1 MAARVYAHVKH
12 RQETAKPFM
21 DLAKVIDKVIARFI
35 GTKHERDI
43 KKLQPVIAAINAR
56 EAEVKALPD
65 EELKTRFAALKAEVQ
80 EQLKD
85 ADPSEPSYKEL
96 LQKAL
101 DPAIVP
107 AFALVREAGRRFLSM
122 RHFDVQLIGGIVLH
136 EGKIAEMKTGEGK
149 TLVATLPAVLNALT
163 GCGVHIV
170 TVNDYLARRD
180 AEWMSPLYRALGLSV
195 GVIVHDLDDEQRRAA
210 YGADLTY
217 GTNNEFGFDYLRDN
231 MKYDLANCVQ
241 RGHHFA
247 IVDEVDSILIDEAR
261 TPLIISGPSE
271 ESTDKYAKIDKIIPK
286 LIQDIDYTL
295 DEKHRT
301 STLTEEGFS
310 KCERLLGLSN
320 MSDPANI
327 EIMHHVY
334 QALRAHALYKRDVD
348 YVVKDG
354 EVIIVDEFTGRQMP
368 GRRWSDGLHQAVEA
382 REGVKI
388 ERENQTLATITFQ
401 NYFRMYKKLSGMTG
415 TAETEAAEFGKIYKL
430 DVTVIPTNRTLIR
443 EEHRDVMYRTE
454 KEKFEAVVNGV
465 LQEDNSLANGIRHYH
480 ERGQPVL
487 VGTISIEK
495 SEAIAELLKKARV
508 PHEVLNAKQHERESR
523 IVAQAGRKGAVTV
536 ATNMAGRGTDIL
548 LGGNPE
554 QMTRDLCLKDKLAM
568 PYAAA
573 PAVIAADGASGN
585 GAQPAAPMVLFQHE
599 GKIFQVPAA
608 QWKPIYDQF
617 AEQCKAEHDAVVALG
632 GLHILGTERHE
643 ARRIDNQLRG
653 RAGRQGDPGSSRFF
667 LSLED
672 DLMRIF
678 GGERVKALMYRFG
691 MTEGV
696 PIESKF
702 FSGRI
707 ENAQKSVEAQNFDA
721 RKHLLEYDDVMNKQ
735 RETIYGIRRSA
746 LEGKDQRDYVL
757 GIAEDVAR
765 ELVDTYCAREQH
777 PDQWNVTQFLAEVN
791 SQFGVDAKA
800 AGADPGSMNHDQ
812 LSDATVEAVTKR
824 YTEKEQQFS
833 ADLMRWLERRIIL
846 DVVDAQW
853 KDHLLSLDHLKEGI
867 GLRGYAQKDPLVEFK
882 KEAFILFEDMMTR
895 IDNETIR
902 YLFHIQMQQGE
913 QPPPPGGGQPAP
925 PQTPRPRA
933 DAAAASAAARASEP
947 QHLPS
952 VAREIERR
960 QQRQQRDLQYQTG
973 PAQAET
979 PKPVRAGAK
988 VGRNDPCPC
997 GSGKKYKK
1005 CHGANV

>member
-1 MAARVYAHVKH
+1 MEAAQILDRVV
-12 RQETAKPFM
+12 AK
-21 DLAKVIDKVIARFI
+21 FI

-43 KKLQPVIAAINAR
+43 KKMQPVVAEINAR
-56 EAEVKALPD
+56 ETEVRALSD
-65 EELKTRFAALKAEVQ
+65 
-80 EQLKD
+80 EQLKERFAVLKTQVQERLKD
-85 ADPSEPSYKEL
+85 SDPAEASYKEESA
-96 LQKAL
+96 QAL
-101 DPAIVP
+101 EPVIVP
-107 AFALVREAGRRFLSM
+107 AFAVVREAGRRFLNM
-122 RHFDVQLIGGIVLH
+122 RHFDVQLIGGMVLNS
-136 EGKIAEMKTGEGK
+136 GRIAEMKTGEGK
-149 TLVATLPAVLNALT
+149 TLVATLPAALNALV
-163 GCGVHIV
+163 GRGVHIV

-180 AEWMSPLYRALGLSV
+180 AEWMSAIYKGLGLTV
-195 GVIVHDLDDEQRRAA
+195 GVIVHDLDDNQRREAYAA
-210 YGADLTY
+210 DITY

-231 MKYDLANCVQ
+231 MKYDLASCVQ
-241 RGHHFA
+241 RGHQFA

-271 ESTDKYAKIDKIIPK
+271 ESTDKYFKIDKIIPK
-286 LIQDIDYTL
+286 LIKEIDYTL
-295 DEKHRT
+295 DEKHRQA
-301 STLTEEGFS
+301 TLTEEGFN
-310 KCERLLGLSN
+310 KCERLLGITNLSDIGN
-320 MSDPANI
+320 V
-327 EIMHHVY
+327 ELMHHVY
-334 QALRAHALYKRDVD
+334 QALRAHTLYKLDVD

-382 REGVKI
+382 KEGVKI

-401 NYFRMYKKLSGMTG
+401 NYFRMYKKLAGMTG
-415 TAETEAAEFGKIYKL
+415 TAETEAAEFSKIYNL
-430 DVTVIPTNRTLIR
+430 DVVVVPTNRALIR
-443 EEHRDVMYRTE
+443 IENADVVYRTE
-454 KEKFEAVVNGV
+454 KEKFEAVVSGI
-465 LQEDNSLANGIRHYH
+465 LQEDDTVANGIRHFH

-495 SEAIAELLKKARV
+495 SETIAELLKKAGI
-508 PHEVLNAKQHERESR
+508 PHQVLNAKQHERESR

-554 QMTRDLCLKDKLAM
+554 FLTREHFLKNKLAM

-573 PAVIAADGASGN
+573 PAVIGADGPN
-585 GAQPAAPMVLFQHE
+585 GDAPQVNVPMVLFQHE
-599 GKIFQVPAA
+599 GKIFQVPQE
-608 QWKPIYDQF
+608 QWKPVYDQF
-617 AEQCKAEHDAVVALG
+617 AEQCKSEHDEVVALG

-678 GGERVKALMYRFG
+678 GGERVKQLMYRLG

-696 PIESKF
+696 PIESRLI
-702 FSGRI
+702 SSRI

-765 ELVDTYCAREQH
+765 EIVQTYCPREQH
-777 PDQWNVTQFLAEVN
+777 PGQWNTAQFLAEVHTQN
-791 SQFGVDAKA
+791 GIDAKT
-800 AGADPGSMNHDQ
+800 AGADPTTLNHDE
-812 LSDATVEAVTKR
+812 LADALVEAIKNR
-824 YTEKEQQFS
+824 YAEKEKQFGS
-833 ADLMRWLERRIIL
+833 ELLRWLERRIIL
-846 DVVDAQW
+846 DVVDTQW
-853 KDHLLSLDHLKEGI
+853 KDHLLSLDHLREGI
-867 GLRGYAQKDPLVEFK
+867 GLRGYGQKDPLVEFK
-882 KEAFILFEDMMTR
+882 KEAFVLFEDMMAR

-902 YLFHIQMQQGE
+902 YLFHVQVQQGPPPQQQ
-913 QPPPPGGGQPAP
+913 QPPQPVARQAAP
-925 PQTPRPRA
+925 SA
-933 DAAAASAAARASEP
+933 GAAAAVASAAARAEEVP
-947 QHLPS
+947 QRLPDF
-952 VAREIERR
+952 ARALERK
-960 QQRQQRDLQYQTG
+960 QERQQRDLQYQTG
-973 PAQAET
+973 PAQAEA

-1005 CHGANV
+1005 CHGANG

>member
-1 MAARVYAHVKH
+1 M
-12 RQETAKPFM
+12 
-21 DLAKVIDKVIARFI
+21 
-35 GTKHERDI
+35 
-43 KKLQPVIAAINAR
+43 QPVIAAINAR
-56 EAEVKALPD
+56 EAEVRTLSDP
-65 EELKTRFAALKAEVQ
+65 ELKSRFMELRAQVQ

-85 ADPSEPSYKEL
+85 ADAGEPTFREL
-96 LQKAL
+96 MQQAL
-101 DPAIVP
+101 EPAIVP
-107 AFALVREAGRRFLSM
+107 AFALVREAGRRFLNM
-122 RHFDVQLIGGIVLH
+122 RHFDVQLIGGMVLH

-149 TLVATLPAVLNALT
+149 TLVATLPAVLNALA
-163 GCGVHIV
+163 GRGVHIV

-195 GVIVHDLDDEQRRAA
+195 GVIVHDLDDDQRRAA
-210 YGADLTY
+210 YGADITY

-231 MKYDLANCVQ
+231 MKYDLAHCVQ

-271 ESTDKYAKIDKIIPK
+271 ESTDKYARIDKIIPK
-286 LIQDIDYTL
+286 LIQDIDYTV

-301 STLTEEGFS
+301 ATLTEEGFS
-310 KCERLLGLSN
+310 KCERLLGLAN
-320 MSDPANI
+320 LSDPGNI
-327 EIMHHVY
+327 AYLHHVS
-334 QALRAHALYKRDVD
+334 QALRAHALYKIDVD
-348 YVVKDG
+348 YVNKDG
-354 EVIIVDEFTGRQMP
+354 EIIIVDEFTGRQMP

-382 REGVKI
+382 KEGVKI

-415 TAETEAAEFGKIYKL
+415 TASTEAAEFSKIYNL
-430 DVTVIPTNRTLIR
+430 EVTIIPTNRELIR
-443 EEHRDVMYRTE
+443 KEYSDVVYRTE
-454 KEKFEAVVNGV
+454 KEKFEAVVNGI
-465 LQEDNSLANGIRHYH
+465 LQEDNSLANGIRQLN

-495 SEAIAELLKKARV
+495 SEAIAELLKKNRI

-554 QMTRDLCLKDKLAM
+554 QMTRDHFLKNKLAM

-573 PAVIAADGASGN
+573 PAVIPAEPTPGEV
-585 GAQPAAPMVLFQHE
+585 AQPTVPMVLFQNE
-599 GKIFQVPAA
+599 GKIFQVPAD
-608 QWKPIYDQF
+608 QWKPVFESF
-617 AEQCKAEHDAVVALG
+617 AEQCKSEHDEVVALG

-678 GGERVKALMYRFG
+678 GGERVKALMFRLG

-696 PIESKF
+696 PIESKMI
-702 FSGRI
+702 SNRI

-735 RETIYGIRRSA
+735 RETIYSIRRSA
-746 LEGKDQRDYVL
+746 LEGKDQRDYIL
-757 GIAEDVAR
+757 GIAEDVVR
-765 ELVDTYCAREQH
+765 ELVETFCPREQH
-777 PDQWNVTQFLAEVN
+777 PDEWNTTQFLAEAN
-791 SQFGVDAKA
+791 AQFGVDMKA
-800 AGADPGSMNHDQ
+800 AGADPAALSHEQ
-812 LSDATVEAVTKR
+812 LADAAVEAVRKR
-824 YTEKEQQFS
+824 YEEKETQFG

-846 DVVDAQW
+846 DVVDSQW

-867 GLRGYAQKDPLVEFK
+867 GLRGYGQKDPLVEFK

-895 IDNETIR
+895 IDNETVR
-902 YLFHIQMQQGE
+902 YLFHIQVQQGE
-913 QPPPPGGGQPAP
+913 QPGSGGASQTPSPQQP
-925 PQTPRPRA
+925 PRPR
-933 DAAAASAAARASEP
+933 AAAASAAARAGEP
-947 QHLPS
+947 EHLPA

-960 QQRQQRDLQYQTG
+960 QQRQQKDLQYQTG
-973 PAQAET
+973 PAQAEA

-1005 CHGANV
+1005 CHGANA